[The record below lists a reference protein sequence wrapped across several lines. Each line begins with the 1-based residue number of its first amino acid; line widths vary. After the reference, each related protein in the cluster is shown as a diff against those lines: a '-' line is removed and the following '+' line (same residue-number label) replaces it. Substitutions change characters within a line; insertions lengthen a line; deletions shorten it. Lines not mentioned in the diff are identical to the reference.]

1 MKILIISATEFEIK
15 PLVSFLKKKST
26 QDDSGCFFINGTLIK
41 PFITGVGI
49 PYTIYSLTKVL
60 LSKKFDLVI
69 NLGIGGA
76 INDQLNLGEVVE
88 VSTDRFADLG
98 VEEKDGSFTDVFEM
112 DLINPSTFPFENSQI
127 INPATAAFNFLK
139 KVKAITVNKVH
150 GSLDSINKIKA
161 KYPEA
166 EIESMEGAAV
176 ALVCK
181 SEGVNFLQIRAI
193 SNYVEPRNRENWQ
206 IGEAIKNLNKVAEEL
221 IINLSQLVVSQGNY

>member
-1 MKILIISATEFEIK
+1 MRILIISATEFEIK
-15 PLVSFLKKKST
+15 PLLYFLKKKSI
-26 QDDSGCFFINGTLIK
+26 QDDSGYFSINKTSIK

-49 PYTIYSLTKVL
+49 PYTIYSLTKAL

-69 NLGIGGA
+69 NLGIAGA
-76 INDQLNLGEVVE
+76 IDEQLKLGEVVE

-112 DLINPSTFPFENSQI
+112 DLISPSTFPFDNSRI
-127 INPATAAFNFLK
+127 INPATANFNFLK
-139 KVKAITVNKVH
+139 KVKGITVNKVH
-150 GSLDSINKIKA
+150 GSRNSINKIKT

-193 SNYVEPRNRENWQ
+193 SNYVEPRNKENWQ
-206 IGEAIKNLNKVAEEL
+206 IGEAITNLNKVAEEL
-221 IINLSQLVVSQGNY
+221 IINLI